1 MNAQGSRA
9 LLVALLAVAGLA
21 AAITTTQS
29 TAQPASRASIKAAD
43 GTFKPES
50 LPIRRITLYRSGVGS
65 FERRGVIDGD
75 ATIQLRFDTDQVNDI
90 LKSMVVVDMG
100 GGEING
106 VSYASKEP
114 LAKRLAS
121 FGVDISGNPSVKDL
135 LSQLRGS
142 KATISTPEGQ
152 VTGTIL
158 GTETRPEA
166 QGQANNPIDIPYLNL
181 LTPNGIKSI
190 NYRLIT
196 NVVLEDKS
204 LNDELMMALAAL
216 AEHRADRTKAVDV
229 SFSGHGA
236 RDVAIAYINEMP
248 VWKTSYRLILPDA
261 RKQEGL
267 SKDQGSPTLQG
278 WAIVE
283 NTTDEDW
290 KDVTLSLVSGR
301 PVSFMMDLYEPL
313 FVARPDVPV
322 PTIPGVAP
330 RIYAESSI
338 ATNALKEIAGRVAAD
353 KSEQFDRSAPKPA
366 TASLGKAR
374 REIESRAAGAGTEMR
389 DAAEEPQLDSA
400 AMANYAARAQAQ
412 AVESGEV
419 FQYQLERPVTV
430 ERQRSAMLPILSTAI
445 ESRRVSIYN
454 RADGSQYPMR
464 GVELKNSSP
473 LQLMPGPISVFD
485 SGAYAGDAQ
494 IGHVAPGEK
503 RLLAYSVD
511 LDVNAVAKDEGTSTI
526 QKIRIVK
533 GTIEQIIRQ
542 VTTTGYAFRNKDKA
556 RERTIIVEHP
566 RLDGW
571 KLIEGKDAPTPADK
585 TERFY
590 RFEITVAPE
599 KEGSLSI
606 SQEQTTLHSAGV
618 FDFDL
623 NWLMEQQRKGKL
635 SEAALNAIREAG
647 RLRGLVEDSNR
658 RIARLEQERNEITQD
673 QARMRENLKTVDK
686 SSQLYT
692 RMMTKLSDSE
702 TRLDTLAEELESA
715 RAEAQKR
722 QQDLDAYIGSL
733 DVE

>member
-1 MNAQGSRA
+1 M
-9 LLVALLAVAGLA
+9 
-21 AAITTTQS
+21 
-29 TAQPASRASIKAAD
+29 
-43 GTFKPES
+43 
-50 LPIRRITLYRSGVGS
+50 
-65 FERRGVIDGD
+65 
-75 ATIQLRFDTDQVNDI
+75 
-90 LKSMVVVDMG
+90 
-100 GGEING
+100 
-106 VSYASKEP
+106 
-114 LAKRLAS
+114 
-121 FGVDISGNPSVKDL
+121 
-135 LSQLRGS
+135 
-142 KATISTPEGQ
+142 
-152 VTGTIL
+152 
-158 GTETRPEA
+158 
-166 QGQANNPIDIPYLNL
+166 
-181 LTPNGIKSI
+181 
-190 NYRLIT
+190 
-196 NVVLEDKS
+196 
-204 LNDELMMALAAL
+204 
-216 AEHRADRTKAVDV
+216 
-229 SFSGHGA
+229 
-236 RDVAIAYINEMP
+236 
-248 VWKTSYRLILPDA
+248 
-261 RKQEGL
+261 
-267 SKDQGSPTLQG
+267 
-278 WAIVE
+278 
-283 NTTDEDW
+283 
-290 KDVTLSLVSGR
+290 TLSLVSSR
-301 PVSFMMDLYEPL
+301 PVGFMTDLYEPL

-322 PTIPGVAP
+322 STIPGVAP

-533 GTIEQIIRQ
+533 GSIEQIIRQ

-585 TERFY
+585 TENFY